1 MFLIYDSYNWR
12 SKVWTSHEVKRFKKS
27 KHLKVKNG
35 RSDMTLGWGWGF
47 FLGGRGGMRAGSGWA
62 YAIQDGIEIGG
73 ENSSTGPTMLVIWG
87 KSHLGNDLSIIRY
100 SLNYPALSG
109 NRTPVSR
116 VAGENSTTEPTM
128 LKQSI
133 TIHLLGTITLGSN
146 EQCLKC
152 VKWPRWGSNPQ
163 SSDSKSDALSI
174 GPRGRWYIVN
184 I

>member
-1 MFLIYDSYNWR
+1 MVKALDLKSNGIFPRRFEPYSQRYFHHRFPVSCPTRTISIVSYLLSCDGRVVKAFDSKSNGIFPRRFESYSQR
-12 SKVWTSHEVKRFKKS
+12 LLVSHWVD
-27 KHLKVKNG
+27 L
-35 RSDMTLGWGWGF
+35 
-47 FLGGRGGMRAGSGWA
+47 
-62 YAIQDGIEIGG
+62 
-73 ENSSTGPTMLVIWG
+73 ENFTKTC
-87 KSHLGNDLSIIRY
+87 
-100 SLNYPALSG
+100 ALSG

-133 TIHLLGTITLGSN
+133 TIHLLGTITPGSN